1 MIYLSL
7 EEFLSS
13 FKESSTTR
21 RSNSNDRMKSSDTD
35 SENLNSNLDSS
46 NLIISNKRIR
56 IKLPDSSEVSDS
68 RANADVSDVLSER
81 SDKIISESTR
91 SVNSGNLLSDGSL
104 ESINIGS
111 QSRTI
116 SRNRGR
122 RVSASENSNSS
133 NRSELRSGVD
143 DEEFYERMFLRS
155 GTSSSRREEWFSMIS
170 RARSSRKRTFL
181 TSKILEGKFR
191 ITEMGKLEI
200 LPDLDISDRSLSE
213 IMRLNWLKR

>member
-13 FKESSTTR
+13 FKESSATR
-21 RSNSNDRMKSSDTD
+21 RSNSNVKMESSDIT
-35 SENLNSNLDSS
+35 SENSNSNSDSS
-46 NLIISNKRIR
+46 NLTISNKRIR
-56 IKLPDSSEVSDS
+56 IKLSDFSKASDS
-68 RANADVSDVLSER
+68 RANSDVSDVLSEK
-81 SDKIISESTR
+81 SDTIVSGSGSSINLGNLFSGEGLEST
-91 SVNSGNLLSDGSL
+91 
-104 ESINIGS
+104 NIES

-116 SRNRGR
+116 SISGERRNISG
-122 RVSASENSNSS
+122 NSNSG
-133 NRSELRSGVD
+133 NRSELRSGVS

-155 GTSSSRREEWFSMIS
+155 GTSSSRREEWFSMIL
-170 RARSSRKRTFL
+170 RARSSRRRTFL

-213 IMRLNWLKR
+213 IMRLNWLKN